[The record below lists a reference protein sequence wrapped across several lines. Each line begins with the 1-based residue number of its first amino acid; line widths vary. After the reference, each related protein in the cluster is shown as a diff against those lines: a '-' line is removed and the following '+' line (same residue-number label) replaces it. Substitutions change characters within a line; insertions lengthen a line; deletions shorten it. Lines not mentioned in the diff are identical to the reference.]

1 MQIKLNQPRFLI
13 FLFPFLIITPF
24 FLWGTAMVAMKGVIP
39 ETTPLFLG
47 GMRLFPA
54 GILVILAGMMINR
67 PQPKGWVAWG
77 WITLFALVDG
87 TLFQGFLA
95 EGLVQTGAG
104 IGSVM
109 IDSQP
114 LIIAVLSSLLFGDRV
129 QKLGWLGLGLGI
141 MGISLIGLPDSW
153 LLQTLEGNFTS
164 LDINLSGLFTN
175 GEGLML
181 LAAFSMAG
189 GTILIRYV
197 CHHVD
202 PVMATGWHLFLGG
215 IPLFLLSGITES
227 QQWQNISIEGWFA
240 ILYATV
246 CGSAIAYG
254 IFFYLASSR
263 NLTSFSSLT
272 FLTPIFALLFGN
284 LVLQEQLTA
293 IQTGGVCLTLVS
305 IYLINQRKNSY

>member
-1 MQIKLNQPRFLI
+1 MQIKLDQPHFLV
-13 FLFPFLIITPF
+13 FLFPLVVIAPF

-47 GMRLFPA
+47 GMRLLPA
-54 GILVILAGMMINR
+54 GILVVLAGMLLNR
-67 PQPKGWVAWG
+67 PQPKGWLAWG
-77 WITLFALVDG
+77 WITIFALVDG
-87 TLFQGFLA
+87 ALFQGFLT

-114 LIIAVLSSLLFGDRV
+114 LMIAILSSLLFRDRV
-129 QKLGWLGLGLGI
+129 GKIGWLGLGLGI
-141 MGISLIGLPDSW
+141 TGISLIGLPDSW
-153 LLQTLEGNFTS
+153 ILQTLQGNFTG
-164 LDINLSGLFTN
+164 LDIHPSNLLTN
-175 GEGLML
+175 GEWLML
-181 LAAFSMAG
+181 MAAFSMAG

-215 IPLFLLSGITES
+215 IPLFFLSGITET
-227 QQWQNISIEGWFA
+227 QQWQNISFEGWFA

-246 CGSAIAYG
+246 LGSAIAYG

-284 LVLQEQLTA
+284 LVLQEQLSG
-293 IQTGGVCLTLVS
+293 IQAGGVCLTLVS
-305 IYLINQRKNSY
+305 IYLINQRNIR

>member
-1 MQIKLNQPRFLI
+1 MEIKLNQSRFLAL
-13 FLFPFLIITPF
+13 LFPFIMIAPF
-24 FLWGTAMVAMKGVIP
+24 FLWGTAMVAMKAVIP

-47 GMRLFPA
+47 GMRLLPA
-54 GILVILAGMMINR
+54 GLLVIMAGMMLNR
-67 PQPKGWVAWG
+67 SQPKGWLAWG
-77 WITLFALVDG
+77 WISLFALVDG

-95 EGLVQTGAG
+95 EGLVHTGAG

-114 LIIAVLSSLLFGDRV
+114 LMIAVLSSLLFADRIGRI
-129 QKLGWLGLGLGI
+129 GWLGLGLGI
-141 MGISLIGLPDSW
+141 TGISLIGLPEP
-153 LLQTLEGNFTS
+153 LILETLQGNLTG
-164 LDINLSGLFTN
+164 LDINVSSLFSN
-175 GEGLML
+175 GEWLML
-181 LAAFSMAG
+181 LAALSMAG

-202 PVMATGWHLFLGG
+202 PVMATGWHLLLGG
-215 IPLFLLSGITES
+215 IPLFFLSGITEN
-227 QQWQNISIEGWFA
+227 QQWQNISFEGWLA

-263 NLTSFSSLT
+263 NLTSFASLT
-272 FLTPIFALLFGN
+272 FLTTIFALLFGN

-305 IYLINQRKNSY
+305 IYLINQRK

>member
-1 MQIKLNQPRFLI
+1 MEIKLNQSRFLAL
-13 FLFPFLIITPF
+13 LFPFIMIAPF
-24 FLWGTAMVAMKGVIP
+24 FLWGTAMVAMKAVIP

-47 GMRLFPA
+47 GMRLLPA
-54 GILVILAGMMINR
+54 GLLVIMAGMMLNR
-67 PQPKGWVAWG
+67 SQPKGWLAWG
-77 WITLFALVDG
+77 WISLFALVDG

-95 EGLVQTGAG
+95 EGLVHTGAG

-114 LIIAVLSSLLFGDRV
+114 LMIAVLSSLLFADRIGRI
-129 QKLGWLGLGLGI
+129 GWLGLGLGI
-141 MGISLIGLPDSW
+141 TGISLIGLPEP
-153 LLQTLEGNFTS
+153 LILETLQGNLTG
-164 LDINLSGLFTN
+164 LDINVSSLFSN
-175 GEGLML
+175 GEWLML
-181 LAAFSMAG
+181 LAALSMAG

-202 PVMATGWHLFLGG
+202 PVMATGWHLLLGG
-215 IPLFLLSGITES
+215 IPLFFLSGITEN
-227 QQWQNISIEGWFA
+227 QQWQNISFEGWLA

-263 NLTSFSSLT
+263 NLTSFASLT

-305 IYLINQRKNSY
+305 IYLINQRK